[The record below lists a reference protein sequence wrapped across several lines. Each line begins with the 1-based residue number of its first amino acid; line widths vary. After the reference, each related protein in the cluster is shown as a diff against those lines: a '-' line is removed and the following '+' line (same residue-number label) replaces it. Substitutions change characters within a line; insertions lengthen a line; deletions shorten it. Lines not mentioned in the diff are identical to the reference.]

1 MSLRVLVVDDTI
13 IFRTILA
20 DVLREI
26 DDVEVV
32 GTAPNGKSAIA
43 KIAELKPDLVTLD
56 IEMPGMNGI
65 EVLEQIR
72 LNNYSTGVIVVS
84 SFTESGSTYTIQAL
98 EKGAFDFIT
107 KPSEDTIEKNKT
119 FIKNELQPKIR
130 IFSRKWEIRSILKGS
145 VSPASGGRKPGLE
158 SKVLTTPV
166 LVSSTTTKKM
176 VHPQMILIGVSTGG
190 PAALSVII
198 PQIPS
203 NINVP
208 VFIVQHMPPMFTQ
221 ALAESLQSKSKLE
234 VMEAADG
241 IEPMPGCVYIAPG
254 GKQMKLVKTPGNLKR
269 IEITDDP
276 PENNCKPAVDYLFR
290 SVASNFPAQSVA
302 VILTG
307 MGSDGTIGLKL
318 LKRQGC
324 QIIAQD
330 EASCVVFGMPRSAIE
345 AGVVD
350 EVLPLGKIAERMT
363 EIVKRGRI

>member
-84 SFTESGSTYTIQAL
+84 SFTENGSTYTIQAL

-107 KPSEDTIEKNKT
+107 KPSEDTIEKNKK

-130 IFSRKWEIRSILKGS
+130 IFSRKWEIRSILNGS
-145 VSPASGGRKPGLE
+145 VLPASGGRKTGLE
-158 SKVLTTPV
+158 RKVLTTPS
-166 LVSSTTTKKM
+166 LVSNTIKKL

-221 ALAESLQSKSKLE
+221 ALAESLNSKSKLE

-241 IEPMPGCVYIAPG
+241 IKPLPGCVYIAPG
-254 GKQMKLVKTPGNLKR
+254 GKQMKLVKTPDNSKR

-307 MGSDGTIGLKL
+307 MGSDGTIGLRL

-350 EVLPLGKIAERMT
+350 EILPLGKIAERMT

>member
-72 LNNYSTGVIVVS
+72 LNSYSTGVIVVS
-84 SFTESGSTYTIQAL
+84 SFTASGSTYTIQAL

-130 IFSRKWEIRSILKGS
+130 IFSRKWEIRSILNGS
-145 VSPASGGRKPGLE
+145 VLPASGGCKPGLE
-158 SKVLTTPV
+158 SKVLTTPS
-166 LVSSTTTKKM
+166 LASSTIKKL

-203 NINVP
+203 SINVP

-241 IEPMPGCVYIAPG
+241 IKPKPGCVYIAPG
-254 GKQMKLVKTPGNLKR
+254 GKQMKLVKAPDNSKR

-276 PENNCKPAVDYLFR
+276 PENNCKPAVDYFFR

-302 VILTG
+302 AILTG

-350 EVLPLGKIAERMT
+350 EILPLGKIAERMT
-363 EIVKRGRI
+363 EIIKRGRI